1 MGSNLNDAALR
12 KIKRCMEL
20 SKSSNENE
28 AALALKQ
35 MQALMNKYGVTAKHV
50 MAADITEYLT
60 YLSVKKKPAQWV
72 LNLHL
77 AVANAL
83 DCKSL
88 VRHGGNRNIRLVFLG
103 IETVTEIAGYA
114 FEVLFRKLKSDRF
127 DYINSELFRYNRT
140 NKTKYADAYCEGW
153 VSSVRSKVK
162 NLNPNLEIHEK
173 IKAYTETKFTD
184 YQPDNFFY
192 GRSRFN
198 KDDGRV
204 QDAINNG
211 YNQSKDINLFIAT
224 GHHEK
229 NLIEAREQNSKE
241 VISNGD

>member
-1 MGSNLNDAALR
+1 MTSGLNDSALR

-35 MQALMNKYGVTAKHV
+35 MQALMNKHGVTAKHI

-77 AVANAL
+77 TVANAL

-88 VRHGGNRNIRLVFLG
+88 VRHGDNRNIRLVFLG
-103 IETVTEIAGYA
+103 LETVTEIAGYA
-114 FEVLFRKLKSDRF
+114 FEVLFRKLKVDRTN
-127 DYINSELFRYNRT
+127 YINSELFRYKRA

-153 VSSVRSKVK
+153 VSNIQSKVK
-162 NLNPNLEIHEK
+162 NLNPNLEIQEK
-173 IKAYTETKFTD
+173 IKAYTETKFKD
-184 YQPDNFFY
+184 YHPDKFFN
-192 GRSRFN
+192 GRSRFSR
-198 KDDGRV
+198 DDNRV
-204 QDAINNG
+204 QDAIRNG
-211 YNQSKDINLFIAT
+211 FNESKEINLFVAT

-229 NLIEAREQNSKE
+229 NLIEAKE
-241 VISNGD
+241 

>member
-1 MGSNLNDAALR
+1 MTNNLNDAALR
-12 KIKRCMEL
+12 KIKRCLEL

-77 AVANAL
+77 AVADAL
-83 DCKSL
+83 DCKSI
-88 VRHGGNRNIRLVFLG
+88 VRHGDNRNIRLIFLG
-103 IETVTEIAGYA
+103 IDAVTEIAGYA
-114 FEVLFRKLKSDRF
+114 FEVLFRKLKSDRAN
-127 DYINSELFRYNRT
+127 YINSELFRYKRA

-153 VSSVRSKVK
+153 VSSVHSKVK
-162 NLNPNLEIHEK
+162 NLNPNIEIREK
-173 IKAYTETKFTD
+173 IKAYTETKLKN
-184 YQPDNFFY
+184 YRPDHFFN

-198 KDDGRV
+198 KDDDRV
-204 QDAINNG
+204 QVAIGNG
-211 YNQSKDINLFIAT
+211 FNQSKDINLFIAT
-224 GHHEK
+224 CHTEK
-229 NLIEAREQNSKE
+229 DLIEAQGAKP
-241 VISNGD
+241 